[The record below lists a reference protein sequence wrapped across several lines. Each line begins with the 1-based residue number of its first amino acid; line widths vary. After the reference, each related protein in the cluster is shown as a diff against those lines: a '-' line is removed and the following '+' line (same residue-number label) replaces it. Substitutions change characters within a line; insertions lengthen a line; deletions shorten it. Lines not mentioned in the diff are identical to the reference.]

1 MGHKGHYGQYSG
13 NHPRFSHRQD
23 ERYDAKE
30 AYNKDLTASAR
41 LHYLENDRHDHES
54 PAHSHCS
61 PMHMH
66 TDRHIRRQAE
76 KIAKKNKG
84 DVQDIYYELKAKA
97 AQDERSGKK
106 RGYDERSGE
115 ERRKDIDE
123 MIYERPDSPMNEI
136 SKRGERILNQAD
148 KARDAYSQGDVKKGD
163 RHTRRAKRIKKRDNP
178 QPPMPEKIERGKGFI
193 PMPETREEFLKIHK
207 PQQPPEPM
215 RDFPIMP
222 GRGLENRGKR
232 FIMSPRKVVLPSY
245 YPEFTRLPNPELQSP
260 VNACAK
266 SEGGKGCIKQ
276 MGGAWRVISN
286 KTDKPWPAKYAS
298 KAKAEAALRGY
309 HAG

>member
-13 NHPRFSHRQD
+13 NHPRFSKRQD
-23 ERYDAKE
+23 EAYDAKE

-66 TDRHIRRQAE
+66 NDRHIRRQAE
-76 KIAKKNKG
+76 KIARKNEG
-84 DVQDIYYELKAKA
+84 DIQDIYYELKAKA

-163 RHTRRAKRIKKRDNP
+163 RHTRRAKRIKKRDD
-178 QPPMPEKIERGKGFI
+178 KGHA
-193 PMPETREEFLKIHK
+193 RA
-207 PQQPPEPM
+207 
-215 RDFPIMP
+215 
-222 GRGLENRGKR
+222 N
-232 FIMSPRKVVLPSY
+232 
-245 YPEFTRLPNPELQSP
+245 QSP
-260 VNACAK
+260 MNACAK
-266 SEGGKGCIKQ
+266 SEGGKGCIQQ

-298 KAKAEAALRGY
+298 KSKAEAALRGY